1 MKTLVAAA
9 TALALM
15 GAAPAMAMSC
25 CGGSKGKAA
34 MCAKGDM
41 KGDMKGRTAM
51 NMKGKGCCCE
61 GMSSGRMSSRRS

>member
-41 KGDMKGRTAM
+41 KGRTAM